1 MTAAA
6 ERTVILTAASSVVL
20 LLVAGL
26 GAAFLGPAWL
36 SLYTPALALPVLAQG
51 LATGLRW
58 RAADP
63 MSKEAL

>member
-6 ERTVILTAASSVVL
+6 ERTALLAAAVAVVL

-26 GAAFLGPAWL
+26 GAAFIAPEWL
-36 SLYTPALALPVLAQG
+36 SLYTPAFVLPVLAQG

-58 RAADP
+58 RACDP
-63 MSKEAL
+63 VSKEAL

>member
-6 ERTVILTAASSVVL
+6 ERTALLAAAVAAVL
-20 LLVAGL
+20 FLIAGL
-26 GAAFLGPAWL
+26 GAAFLGPEWL
-36 SLYTPALALPVLAQG
+36 SLYTPALALPVLMQG

-63 MSKEAL
+63 MTEEIL

>member
-1 MTAAA
+1 MTASADLA
-6 ERTVILTAASSVVL
+6 VILAVAVAMVL
-20 LLVAGL
+20 LVVAGL
-26 GAAFLGPAWL
+26 GAAFLSPEWL
-36 SLYTPALALPVLAQG
+36 SLYTPAMALPVLAQG